1 MYIKMDNNMDNSK
14 IRHNIIVQGATVLA
28 TTLSSAKHRTV
39 LAVKLSVIIHR
50 NAQHLELT
58 PEMAMVSQ
66 EKNTRAGIVV

>member
-28 TTLSSAKHRTV
+28 TTLSSVKHRAV

-50 NAQHLELT
+50 NAQHLE
-58 PEMAMVSQ
+58 
-66 EKNTRAGIVV
+66 